1 MNIALHYDADA
12 YLESRGGQPGGPA
25 GLMGRQVAGREF
37 LDAYL
42 THGTWDAL
50 TGVVKSRDRAAPLD
64 AFCQEHPCNRGR
76 SRSLYIVE
84 EAAYFTKPT
93 GVLHHPC
100 PPDARFAWMRHALA
114 PHRFA
119 LSGVTHTL
127 ATAAATSAIC
137 DFVSA
142 PFEPYDR
149 LICTSRAV
157 RDMVNAVAGSYVD
170 YLLDRFG
177 GTPAMRP
184 KTTVIPLG
192 VNPDRFRPAT
202 VAERASAR
210 QAFGIGQDEVMVLCT
225 GRLSHHA
232 KAHPFPVFHAAQ
244 QAARASD
251 RKVHLVF
258 AGWAAHPAVDAEY
271 RKAARILA
279 PAARVSFL
287 NGQDP
292 AVRSRVWHAADVFM
306 SLPDNIQETF
316 GLVIV
321 EAMASGLPVVA
332 SDWNGYRDLVAD
344 GETGWLVPTRW
355 LRGTTSGLSGRLLFG
370 ALNYDNFLA
379 ESIQTVA
386 VDARAAGE
394 ALTRLVN
401 DSSLRQR
408 MGEAGRQR
416 ACEHFSWR
424 NVIAAYEA
432 MWAEQAEE
440 LAAFTPLPPREPDRY
455 PGLEVAFQSYPTEW
469 LDDTARLEPTDDAS
483 TRVAGLL
490 AMPLMNM
497 AAERRCTDAA
507 MLTELLRGRGT
518 VGELAAKLEAKGCS
532 PAAARTTL
540 SWLLKYGLITL
551 AEP

>member
-12 YLESRGGQPGGPA
+12 YVETRGGQPGGPA

-50 TGVVKSRDRAAPLD
+50 TGVVKSRDRAAPLA
-64 AFCQEHPCNRGR
+64 AFCREHPSNRGR
-76 SRSLYIVE
+76 SRSLHIVE
-84 EAAYFTKPT
+84 EAAYFAKPT
-93 GVLHHPC
+93 SLMHHPC
-100 PPDARFAWMRHALA
+100 PPDARFAWMRHSLA
-114 PHRFA
+114 PHRVA

-127 ATAAATSAIC
+127 ATAAATNAIC
-137 DFVSA
+137 EFVSA

-149 LICTSRAV
+149 LVCTSRAV
-157 RDMVNAVAGSYVD
+157 KELVNAVAGSYAE
-170 YLLDRFG
+170 YLSERFG
-177 GTPAMRP
+177 GRPAMMPR
-184 KTTVIPLG
+184 TTIIPLG
-192 VNPDRFRPAT
+192 VNTDRFRPAT
-202 VAERASAR
+202 VAERTAAR
-210 QAFGIGQDEVMVLCT
+210 QAFDITDNEVMVLCT

-244 QAARASD
+244 QAARASG

-258 AGWAAHPAVDAEY
+258 AGWAAYPAVGAEY
-271 RKAARILA
+271 RNAARILA

-292 AVRSRVWHAADVFM
+292 VVRSRVWHAADVFI

-344 GETGWLVPTRW
+344 GETGWLVPVRW
-355 LRGTTSGLSGRLLFG
+355 MSGTTGGLTSRLLFG
-370 ALNYDNFLA
+370 AVNYDNFLA

-386 VDARAAGE
+386 VDAGAAGA
-394 ALTRLVN
+394 ALTRLLS
-401 DSSLRQR
+401 DASLGQR

-416 ACEHFSWR
+416 ACDRFAWR
-424 NVIAAYEA
+424 QVIRAYEA

-440 LAAFTPLPPREPDRY
+440 LAAFTPLPPREPVRY
-455 PGLEVAFQSYPTEW
+455 PGLEVAFRGYPTEW

-497 AAERRCTDAA
+497 APERRCTDPA
-507 MLTELLRGRGT
+507 MLSELLRSRGT
-518 VGELAAKLEAKGCS
+518 AGELATVLEGKGFS

-540 SWLLKYGLITL
+540 AWLLKYDLLRMAGS
-551 AEP
+551 